1 MGFTLEP
8 VDGRCLVHLRDSV
21 TVNCATELHGTL
33 VEALA
38 SGKPVEIDF
47 ERATE
52 VDVSAIQLLDAAAKS
67 AESSGGTFT
76 LSGIL
81 PDMIAK
87 AFRLCGLDPF
97 ARPLTTTVEC
107 E

>member
-8 VDGRCLVHLRDSV
+8 ADDRCLVRLHDSV

-47 ERATE
+47 EGATE
-52 VDVSAIQLLDAAAKS
+52 VDVSTIQLLDAAAKS
-67 AESSGGTFT
+67 AGGSFT
-76 LSGIL
+76 LSGVL
-81 PDMIAK
+81 PETIAH

-97 ARPLTTTVEC
+97 ARRLSATAEC

>member
-1 MGFTLEP
+1 MSFTFEP
-8 VDGRCLVHLRDSV
+8 ADNRSLVRLHDSV
-21 TVNCATELHGTL
+21 TVNCATELYGTL
-33 VEALA
+33 MEALA

-67 AESSGGTFT
+67 AESSGGSFT

-81 PDMIAK
+81 PDTIAK